1 MAITVKRL
9 HPLFFAEV
17 QGVDLTK
24 PVTPPQFAEIDA
36 AFNEHA
42 VLLFR
47 DQPITDEQ
55 QVAFSALFGPV
66 FTATKYHWKNDK
78 PRLRGEMSDISNIGP
93 DGRLLSANDER
104 RMHARANQLWHT
116 DNTFKHIPARCSLL
130 SAREIPPSGGNTEFA
145 DMRAA
150 YDALPDERKR
160 EIDDLIV
167 EHNIFYSREK
177 MGYTGY
183 TDGARAELP
192 PVKQVFVRTHPATG
206 RKALYLASHASHVV
220 GWPVAKGRALID
232 ELTAFATQPRFVHS
246 HRWREGDLI
255 VWDNRCTMH
264 RATPYDEMTVR
275 RVLHR
280 TTVSDE
286 MNSVERERGPRHT
299 AA

>member
-24 PVTPPQFAEIDA
+24 PVSPAQFREIDA

-42 VLLFR
+42 ILLFR

-93 DGRLLSANDER
+93 DGRLLSADDER

-116 DNTFKHIPARCSLL
+116 DNTFKHVPARCSLL
-130 SAREIPPSGGNTEFA
+130 SAREIPASGGDTEFA

-150 YDALPDERKR
+150 YDALPEERKR
-160 EIDDLIV
+160 EINDLII

-220 GWPVAKGRALID
+220 GWPVEKGRTLIN
-232 ELTAFATQPRFVHS
+232 ELLEFATQPRFVHQ
-246 HRWREGDLI
+246 HKWREGDLI

-286 MNSVERERGPRHT
+286 MNSVERERGPQHS

>member
-1 MAITVKRL
+1 MGITVKRL

-17 QGVDLTK
+17 KGVDLTK
-24 PVTPPQFAEIDA
+24 PVTPAQFAEIDA

-42 VLLFR
+42 ILLFR

-93 DGRLLSANDER
+93 DGRLLSADDER

-116 DNTFKHIPARCSLL
+116 DNTFKHVPARCSLL
-130 SAREIPPSGGNTEFA
+130 SAREIPASGGDTEFA

-150 YDALPDERKR
+150 YDALPEERKR
-160 EIDDLIV
+160 EINDLIV

-220 GWPVAKGRALID
+220 GWPVEKGRALIN
-232 ELTAFATQPRFVHS
+232 ELLEFATQPRFVHQ
-246 HRWREGDLI
+246 HKWREGDLI

-286 MNSVERERGPRHT
+286 MNSVERERGPQHS

>member
-1 MAITVKRL
+1 MTITVTRL

-17 QGVDLTK
+17 KGVDLRQ
-24 PVTPPQFAEIDA
+24 PVTPDLFAEIDA
-36 AFNEHA
+36 AFNENA
-42 VLLFR
+42 ILLFR
-47 DQPITDEQ
+47 DQQITDEQ

-66 FTATKYHWKNDK
+66 FTATKYHWKK
-78 PRLRGEMSDISNIGP
+78 AQPRLRGEMSDISNIGP
-93 DGRLLSANDER
+93 NGELLSADDER

-130 SAREIPPSGGNTEFA
+130 SAREIPTAGGNTEFA

-150 YDALPDERKR
+150 YDALPEARKQ

-177 MGYTGY
+177 MGYADY

-192 PVKQVFVRTHPATG
+192 PVRQVFVRTHPATG
-206 RKALYLASHASHVV
+206 RKALYLASHASHVI
-220 GWPVAKGRALID
+220 GWPIEKGRRLID
-232 ELTAFATQPRFVHS
+232 DLLAFATQPRFVYS

-264 RATPYDEMTVR
+264 RATPYDEMSVR

-286 MNSVERERGPRHT
+286 MNSVERERGQQHS

>member
-24 PVTPPQFAEIDA
+24 PVSPAQFREIDS

-42 VLLFR
+42 ILLFR

-93 DGRLLSANDER
+93 DGRLLSADDER

-116 DNTFKHIPARCSLL
+116 DNTFKHVPARCSLL
-130 SAREIPPSGGNTEFA
+130 SAREIPASGGDTEFA

-150 YDALPDERKR
+150 YDALPEERKR
-160 EIDDLIV
+160 QINDLIV

-220 GWPVAKGRALID
+220 GWPVEKGRALIN
-232 ELTAFATQPRFVHS
+232 ELLEFATQPRFVHQ
-246 HRWREGDLI
+246 HKWREGDLI

-286 MNSVERERGPRHT
+286 MNSVERERGPQHS

>member
-9 HPLFFAEV
+9 HPQFFAEV

-24 PVTPPQFAEIDA
+24 PVSPAQFREIDA

-42 VLLFR
+42 ILLFR

-93 DGRLLSANDER
+93 DGRLLSADDER

-116 DNTFKHIPARCSLL
+116 DNTFKHVPARCSLL
-130 SAREIPPSGGNTEFA
+130 SAREIPASGGDTEFA

-150 YDALPDERKR
+150 YDALPEERKR
-160 EIDDLIV
+160 EINDLIV

-220 GWPVAKGRALID
+220 GWPVEKGRALIN
-232 ELTAFATQPRFVHS
+232 ELLEFATQPRFVHR
-246 HRWREGDLI
+246 HKWREGDLI
-255 VWDNRCTMH
+255 VWDNRGTMH

-286 MNSVERERGPRHT
+286 MNSVERERGPQHS